1 MFVQICNALLIHAIS
16 TISWVRELKVP
27 SPKAV
32 STLPHLYCAI
42 QLETTGIQDKFGSN
56 LELSVPPSALSKNQN
71 ETHTQNVIHYF
82 LLPTKHTPK
91 AAEKSGTSAIL
102 RNHSNIFQRPYCSW
116 SHIQPQQRKTSL
128 QGRKMCTRH
137 YRRHLMSW
145 TVFLT

>member
-1 MFVQICNALLIHAIS
+1 MQICNTLLIHTIS

-32 STLPHLYCAI
+32 LTLPHLYRAI
-42 QLETTGIQDKFGSN
+42 QLEITGIQDKSSSN
-56 LELSVPPSALSKNQN
+56 FELSLPPSTLSKKQN
-71 ETHTQNVIHYF
+71 ETCTQNVIRYF

-91 AAEKSGTSAIL
+91 AAEKSGTPVIL

-128 QGRKMCTRH
+128 QSRKMCTRH
-137 YRRHLMSW
+137 YHRHLMSW